1 VIDLAAAST
10 DTHEHLAELVRGIP
24 EEVLA
29 RTVPATPDW
38 DVRDAIA
45 HVTAEAHLAV
55 TGDAPPDLN
64 LLESLRDQE
73 QAERRDAMNAR
84 EIQARRGRP
93 LEAVLEEWEGLTE
106 VLLPMLRGERPFR
119 YDHPFLGN
127 ILVTDLTMHAQ
138 DVRSAVGVPGDR
150 ESAGIGVAL
159 AAFSFGLDYRLRAL
173 GLPALRVRYGGKERV
188 LGEEPAGATVS
199 ADRFELVRALA
210 GRRSSGQI
218 MAMRWEGDRETYVP
232 LIPAYGERTDDVVE

>member
-1 VIDLAAAST
+1 MGAGGRDPRVIDLAAAYT
-10 DTHEHLAELVRGIP
+10 ETHQHLAELVRGMP

-93 LEAVLEEWEGLTE
+93 LESVLGEWEELTE
-106 VLLPMLRGERPFR
+106 VLLPMLR
-119 YDHPFLGN
+119 
-127 ILVTDLTMHAQ
+127 
-138 DVRSAVGVPGDR
+138 
-150 ESAGIGVAL
+150 
-159 AAFSFGLDYRLRAL
+159 
-173 GLPALRVRYGGKERV
+173 
-188 LGEEPAGATVS
+188 
-199 ADRFELVRALA
+199 
-210 GRRSSGQI
+210 
-218 MAMRWEGDRETYVP
+218 
-232 LIPAYGERTDDVVE
+232 